1 MPLRSACAM
10 PKLGCA
16 RNELTAFRYDV
27 VVRADAPAFPGDVER
42 IMWSPDQDT
51 HALCERLRSE
61 RPRSLLLANVQDR
74 RSEAPVRLCSV
85 LANAN
90 GAVKTVRE
98 VVEVIAATAE
108 EGLTPDDVHRLVN
121 GLPYGVQLRCAT
133 SGGPGRFDV
142 LLWRMQPGDAPMP
155 RFSSEPGRPRLW
167 RQYSNNPLRGVVAQG
182 LIPEVRAHLKSRLP
196 EHMVP
201 AVLMLLDELPL
212 NPSGKVDR
220 QALPAP
226 DGVRPELAAAYVA
239 PRTPTE
245 VALAQIWA
253 EVLGVDQVGI
263 DDNFFELGGDSILSI
278 QIIARANRS
287 GLRLTPPQL
296 FQHQTVAE
304 LAAVAGQ
311 AAAVVAEQEQLH
323 GEVPL
328 TPIQRWFFEWPRA
341 HMEHFN
347 QAMLLVSHHDA
358 LRLRFAAGRQFYA
371 AVVEATRCERCDVS
385 GLMGSAQSHALAALA
400 TQWQG
405 SLDLSAGPLLRAVLF
420 ELGGGRAQLL
430 LVIHHLAVDGVSW
443 RILLEDLASA
453 YAQRCRGEIVQLP
466 AKTTSFRHWG
476 QRLVEYAAGAQVGEE
491 LAFWRGQAEGLVGQL
506 PVDHAAAPASNTE
519 ATRREV
525 VQVLDEAS
533 TQALLQQVPAVYGT
547 QINDALLNALLRAWW
562 HWSGQTQLWLD
573 VEGHGREDLFEGVD
587 LTRTVGWFTSLYPV
601 RLELRVPGDCGQTLQ
616 SVKEQ
621 LRRVPRR
628 GIGYGVLRYLSAEA
642 AVRELLAGQVAPAI
656 SFNYL
661 GQLGGPGTQ
670 GFSVGAAHAPGDLR
684 RHLLELNGSV
694 EGGRLRMA
702 WGYSERFHDAASIE
716 ALARSFDAELRAL
729 VEHCRTPHDHTYTP
743 ADFPEAGL
751 SREDL
756 NRVLAE
762 LGSTPLQEHRA

>member
-1 MPLRSACAM
+1 VTIGRPIANMRAYVLDPHMHPVATGVAGELHLAGTGLARGYVGVPERTEEKFVTVAIPGIAESERLYRTGDLVRWLEDGTLDYLGRSDDQI
-10 PKLGCA
+10 KLHGQ
-16 RNELTAFRYDV
+16 RIELGEVEALLMAHPEISQAV
-27 VVRADAPAFPGDVER
+27 AAIVER
-42 IMWSPDQDT
+42 CSDDPRKAARLIAYVVPRKGCEPDI
-51 HALCERLRSE
+51 R
-61 RPRSLLLANVQDR
+61 
-74 RSEAPVRLCSV
+74 
-85 LANAN
+85 
-90 GAVKTVRE
+90 
-98 VVEVIAATAE
+98 
-108 EGLTPDDVHRLVN
+108 GL
-121 GLPYGVQLRCAT
+121 
-133 SGGPGRFDV
+133 
-142 LLWRMQPGDAPMP
+142 
-155 RFSSEPGRPRLW
+155 
-167 RQYSNNPLRGVVAQG
+167 
-182 LIPEVRAHLKSRLP
+182 RAHLKSRLP

-347 QAMLLVSHHDA
+347 QAMLVALESVQVERLEEALTGLVSHHDA